1 MEELTNS
8 NFSDQIIDDREVF
21 DNKKFSGFIEAN
33 TNEVSLSHLKDDCII
48 PVFSKDNESTI
59 SHYQFIDRT
68 REIVRDLFS
77 DFKTS
82 EPDIRVSHI
91 VKGRIPSAIGKPVKD
106 LLDYEKTIYYER
118 CAFLI
123 HIPEITKNINGNKLT
138 LSIGGVRAYNQ
149 ENLYSRKSLEK
160 FKVFIG
166 FANRVCTNLC
176 ISTDGLK
183 SDIRVASIKDLD
195 DHIEEMLKTYSLQEH
210 LHELKRMQDYTLNE
224 SQFASLIGRIRLY
237 HNMPKE
243 MKKGMP
249 EFGITDSQMSNVIKH
264 YYNCPNFAREPD
276 GSISLWNLYNLFTEA
291 NKTTYIDNFLERGL
305 CAYEFVKEL
314 GYSKENDE
322 ENWFINNLR

>member
-1 MEELTNS
+1 MEELTIR

-21 DNKKFSGFIEAN
+21 DDRKFSGFIEAN
-33 TNEVSLSHLKDDCII
+33 TKEVSLSHLKEDCII

-59 SHYQFIDRT
+59 SHFQFIDRT
-68 REIVRDLFS
+68 KEVVRDLFS
-77 DFKTS
+77 EFRVS
-82 EPDIRVSHI
+82 EPDIRVSHMI
-91 VKGRIPSAIGKPVKD
+91 KGRIPSAIGKPVKD
-106 LLDYEKTIYYER
+106 LQDHEKTIYYER
-118 CAFLI
+118 CAFLM
-123 HIPEITKNINGNKLT
+123 HIPEITKELNGNKLT

-149 ENLYSRKSLEK
+149 ENLYSTKSLEK

-183 SDIRVASIKDLD
+183 SDLRVGSVNDLN
-195 DHIEEMLKTYSLQEH
+195 DHIQELLKVYSIQEH
-210 LHELKRMQDYTLNE
+210 LKDLNRMQQYTLSE
-224 SQFASLIGRIRLY
+224 SEFALLIGRIRLY

-243 MKKGMP
+243 LKKGLRD
-249 EFGITDSQMSNVIKH
+249 FRITDSQMNNVVKQ
-264 YYNCPNFAREPD
+264 YYTCPNFKREPD

-322 ENWFINNLR
+322 VNWFINNLR